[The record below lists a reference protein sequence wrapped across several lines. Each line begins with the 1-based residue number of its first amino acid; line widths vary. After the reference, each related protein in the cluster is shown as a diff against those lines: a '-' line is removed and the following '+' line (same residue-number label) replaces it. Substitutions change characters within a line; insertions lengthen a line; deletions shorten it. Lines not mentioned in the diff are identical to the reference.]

1 MKIYMGAGAILVLGR
16 DLVMVPKLIH
26 PLPPQTPRSPK
37 LQNGGDDIEEE
48 PPTPHP
54 VNDTWMQVR
63 SLSAGAAWTWRRKC
77 PIFQA
82 STAPPPPPSQNPNLT
97 LARCFSCCSEHSAS
111 GTESW

>member
-1 MKIYMGAGAILVLGR
+1 MHAGAILVLGR

-37 LQNGGDDIEEE
+37 LQNGADDIEEE

-63 SLSAGAAWTWRRKC
+63 LM
-77 PIFQA
+77 
-82 STAPPPPPSQNPNLT
+82 APTCHLKNS
-97 LARCFSCCSEHSAS
+97 
-111 GTESW
+111 

>member
-1 MKIYMGAGAILVLGR
+1 MLGR

-54 VNDTWMQVR
+54 VNDTWMQV
-63 SLSAGAAWTWRRKC
+63 SLNLPSSPAC
-77 PIFQA
+77 PCHL
-82 STAPPPPPSQNPNLT
+82 SVVVPSQSYPWIVVII
-97 LARCFSCCSEHSAS
+97 CFFWHIRAHDICLVHRRQEAISAV
-111 GTESW
+111 GK